1 MIPIGPDCMQPIV
14 ITNDDNDKLYG
25 QVGDDLLVGGTGAD
39 TIYTGSTSVTIVL
52 RSKDRGSKKAE
63 ADTIADFINGADI
76 LVLDGGLQYSNLT
89 IAQGSGIYANAT
101 TISVTSTVEYLAIVQ
116 NINVNDLIQVENIPI
131 I

>member
-1 MIPIGPDCMQPIV
+1 MQSTV
-14 ITNDDNDKLYG
+14 ITNDDNDKLDG

-39 TIYTGSTSVTIVL
+39 IIYTGSTSVTIVL
-52 RSKDRGSKKAE
+52 RSTDRGSTIAE

-89 IAQGSGIYANAT
+89 ITQGSLSYVNAT

-116 NINVNDLIQVENIPI
+116 NINVNDLIQVDNIPI